1 MKTFSDIEDHWVEPT
16 ISELVKRQIIHFETG
31 SLFYPEQK
39 ITTEQFVSWL
49 VNSCHVRIANQWT
62 YALEKGLAED
72 YDFVHR
78 EKPIERRQAARMVH
92 DTLRIERKE
101 KNEDDWAAAKELNDL
116 YSCRT
121 CVQHISQVYVKGIID
136 PVQPTYFNVTGPL
149 THAEAAVILL
159 RMIDSTRRKPRM
171 KRENTAVAAL
181 TPDQATALFEEHKKA
196 QLLDVRSQEEY
207 QESHL
212 PNSVSAP
219 LETMSQLNLEKE
231 TPLVLYCQKG
241 FKSQL
246 AAELLIEAGYT
257 HVYTIPGIGTFDY
270 KRV

>member
-1 MKTFSDIEDHWVEPT
+1 M
-16 ISELVKRQIIHFETG
+16 
-31 SLFYPEQK
+31 
-39 ITTEQFVSWL
+39 
-49 VNSCHVRIANQWT
+49 
-62 YALEKGLAED
+62 
-72 YDFVHR
+72 
-78 EKPIERRQAARMVH
+78 
-92 DTLRIERKE
+92 
-101 KNEDDWAAAKELNDL
+101 

-136 PVQPTYFNVTGPL
+136 PFQPTYFNVTGPL

-159 RMIDSTRRKPRM
+159 RMIDSTKRKPRM

-246 AAELLIEAGYT
+246 AAELLIEAGYL

-270 KRV
+270 KYV